1 MLNLVF
7 MGTPDFAAVI
17 LRRLADADYRIT
29 GVVTQPDRPKG
40 RKKTPEMCDVKKAAL
55 ELGLPV
61 FQPERVRRPEALEEI
76 RKMEPDL
83 IVVAAFGQILPKALL
98 DMPRLGCLNV
108 HASLL
113 PAYRGAAPI
122 QYAILDGLSETGV
135 TIMRMDVGLDTGDII
150 SERRTPIL
158 DTDTGGS
165 LFDRL
170 ADLGADLLLDTIP
183 SVEDGTAV
191 YTPQPSDSPTPYA
204 RMITREMGRIDWQ
217 ESAEVIGRKVRAFA
231 PWPSAFTTLEGKI
244 FKIWSGTAS
253 SEGGSAEPGT
263 ILKADREG
271 ITVQCGE
278 GSYTALEV
286 QLEGKRRMK
295 TEEFLRGFKT
305 GDTRLG

>member
-1 MLNLVF
+1 MTNVVF

-17 LRRLADADYRIT
+17 LRRLAAAGYAIT

-61 FQPERVRRPEALEEI
+61 FQPERVRRPEALAEI
-76 RKMEPDL
+76 RKMNPDL
-83 IVVAAFGQILPKALL
+83 IVVAAFGQILPKELL
-98 DMPRLGCLNV
+98 EIPPLGCLNV

-150 SERRTPIL
+150 SERRTAIL

-170 ADLGADLLLDTIP
+170 ADLGADLLIDTIP
-183 SVEDGTAV
+183 TVADGTAV
-191 YTPQPSDSPTPYA
+191 YTPQPAESTTPYA
-204 RMITREMGRIDWQ
+204 KMITREMGRINWQ
-217 ESAEVIGRKVRAFA
+217 ESAEKIARKVRAFA
-231 PWPSAFTTLEGKI
+231 PWPSAFTTLDGKN

-253 SEGGSAEPGT
+253 PEGGSAAPGT

-278 GSYTALEV
+278 GTYTALEV
-286 QLEGKRRMK
+286 QLEGKKRMK
-295 TEEFLRGFKT
+295 AEDFLRGFKI
-305 GDTRLG
+305 GDVHLG